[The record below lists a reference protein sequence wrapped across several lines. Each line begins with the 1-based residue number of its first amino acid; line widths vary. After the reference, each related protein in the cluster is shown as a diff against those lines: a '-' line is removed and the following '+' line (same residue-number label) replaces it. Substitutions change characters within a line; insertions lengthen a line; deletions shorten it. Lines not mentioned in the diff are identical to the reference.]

1 MTNNLNLEDLKT
13 FNAELVKLN
22 TYLDE
27 TQAKLALVYEGLC
40 KIVELSKQ
48 VENPYPNP
56 YPYQPPIMPYKWEP
70 GEITCK
76 E

>member
-1 MTNNLNLEDLKT
+1 MNNLNLNDLKAC
-13 FNAELVKLN
+13 NAELEKLN

-48 VENPYPNP
+48 VENPN
-56 YPYQPPIMPYKWEP
+56 PYQPPIMPYKWEP